1 MGARNRAKWYV
12 PHVCP
17 PNPGVKAGWS
27 LCTRIVPAASP
38 AGTSGATI
46 GGSVGC
52 TARPLVPLGLWV
64 VGGSQEALQDWGT
77 DVEHLLEIW
86 EFLEPEEVVTT

>member
-1 MGARNRAKWYV
+1 MVCATRMPSKPRGEGWLVSLHQNCPGRLSSG
-12 PHVCP
+12 HVGC
-17 PNPGVKAGWS
+17 NSW
-27 LCTRIVPAASP
+27 R
-38 AGTSGATI
+38 
-46 GGSVGC
+46 SVGC

-77 DVEHLLEIW
+77 DVEHPLEIW